1 MNDERGGGKKGERG
15 EGHPDEGEKGLGP
28 VSKVQR
34 IVVRHEGK

>member
-1 MNDERGGGKKGERG
+1 MMKEGEEKKGGRG

-28 VSKVQR
+28 VSRVQR